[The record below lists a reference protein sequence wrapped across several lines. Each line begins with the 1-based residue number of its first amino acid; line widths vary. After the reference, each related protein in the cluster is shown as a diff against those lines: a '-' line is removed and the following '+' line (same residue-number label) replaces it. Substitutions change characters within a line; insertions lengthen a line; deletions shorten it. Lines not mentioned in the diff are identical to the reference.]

1 MTISSVLCRKQERD
15 IAQRKEE
22 ERREKEAA
30 RAQAYTKE
38 YEEDRARAAA
48 AAGRRE
54 VNIWKCYSSL
64 CLI

>member
-1 MTISSVLCRKQERD
+1 M
-15 IAQRKEE
+15 AQRKEE

-30 RAQAYTKE
+30 RAQAYTQE

-54 VNIWKCYSSL
+54 VNIESL
-64 CLI
+64 EMLFISLSHLNTVSWLGHQL